1 VTVYQYAKHDIRF
14 DSANNKFYFM
24 FRQQRFNTLQG
35 KPFTLPLWAVR
46 TILHLIGWKCMQYK
60 PGSRLYEITHPNGS
74 RVNISLSTARWLVA
88 CAIHNDAVLE
98 QQEMAEICLTAAKTC
113 GTI

>member
-1 VTVYQYAKHDIRF
+1 MTVYLYAKHDIRF

-24 FRQQRFNTLQG
+24 FREQRFNTLQG

-46 TILHLIGWKCMQYK
+46 TILHLIDWKCMQYK
-60 PGSRLYEITHPNGS
+60 SDSRLYEITHPNGS

-88 CAIHNDAVLE
+88 HAIHDDALQA
-98 QQEMAEICLTAAKTC
+98 QQEIAGMFLDKP
-113 GTI
+113 